1 MTQKQI
7 TKLVDDA
14 IALHREIAAKTEQ
27 FKALKTELVQQARLH
42 PEAQVLTESGGMR
55 WTAKGTDGCI
65 ARVSFPTPGLVSQI
79 QLGSE
84 ESDQIIAITG
94 NEFSRLFA
102 AVKAYQ
108 PVPDFRAQAVA
119 VLPSPKVKALFG
131 ICETESAPRVSF
143 EAAKRAELAN
153 AR

>member
-1 MTQKQI
+1 MQS
-7 TKLVDDA
+7 VRSSWFRRVSGVA
-14 IALHREIAAKTEQ
+14 AL
-27 FKALKTELVQQARLH
+27 ALLSVAGRTAG
-42 PEAQVLTESGGMR
+42 AQGQGVVINGRVLTESGGMR

-65 ARVSFPTPGLVSQI
+65 ARVSFPAPGLVSQI
-79 QLGSE
+79 ELGSE
-84 ESDQIIAITG
+84 ESNQILAIAG

-119 VLPSPKVKALFG
+119 VLPSPKVKALFD
-131 ICETESAPRVSF
+131 ICETDSAPRVSF
-143 EAAKRAELAN
+143 EAAKRVEPAN